1 MYNQQKYQKRQRIIN
16 VLTSNKWKSINMKRI
31 ENFSCESVCFFFY
44 ILIWNWKIEWSN
56 PVYSVWKGTYLEEKS
71 SHSISWSTIFAG
83 ESVTA
88 GDGGGEKYSGGG
100 GLFGGENTSMLSG
113 LFCNVKSSG
122 GWGLSRGGK
131 ASVAGR
137 LFDCSLTSK
146 GTVLLNRFAPVV
158 QVLNPSSG
166 CWKRLYTDVNDLR
179 YKLNLCIS
187 PSMEYMWNCNNW
199 HMENN
204 KNEQSTSFMYNKN
217 EKGR

>member
-16 VLTSNKWKSINMKRI
+16 LLTSNKWKSINMKRI

-71 SHSISWSTIFAG
+71 SHGISWSTIFAG

-113 LFCNVKSSG
+113 LFCNVKLSG

-131 ASVAGR
+131 ASVAGS
-137 LFDCSLTSK
+137 LFDWSLTSK

>member
-16 VLTSNKWKSINMKRI
+16 VLTSNTWKSINMKRI

-44 ILIWNWKIEWSN
+44 ILIWKWKIEWSN
-56 PVYSVWKGTYLEEKS
+56 AVYSVWKGTYLEEKS
-71 SHSISWSTIFAG
+71 SHGISWSTIFAG
-83 ESVTA
+83 ESVTV

-122 GWGLSRGGK
+122 GWELSRGGK

-146 GTVLLNRFAPVV
+146 GTVLLNRFAPVL

-179 YKLNLCIS
+179 YKLNLCIF

-204 KNEQSTSFMYNKN
+204 KNELSTSFMYNKN